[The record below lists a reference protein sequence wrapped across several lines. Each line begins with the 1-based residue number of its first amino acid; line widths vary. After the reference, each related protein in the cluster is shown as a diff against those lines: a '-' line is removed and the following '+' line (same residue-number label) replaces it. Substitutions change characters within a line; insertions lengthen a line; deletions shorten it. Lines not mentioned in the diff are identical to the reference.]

1 MALDPSIKKQIES
14 DVTGNRKKY
23 YFTTANGQRYSLDFT
38 GDEEYITDDIW
49 YRGQKRSVAKAVSYV
64 LQTGSIPSNEML
76 AKILHETGE
85 NITSIDKDDNPWISD
100 KTYKNITDDI
110 STFLHN
116 NNISLDTIKQSLI
129 NANVERRDADGNVIP
144 KEAEVDKP
152 TNTEDDPLN
161 YAYNDYYNGLYSLQD
176 GTQGRDMYDRL
187 VTAEQNRALSEYSM
201 ADVIQQNQAM
211 QQAQTIKAIT
221 DQVRAERM
229 ARLRAGM
236 SESQIANQDMQM
248 MMTNVNALNQ
258 QAQEMNMSRLQSQY
272 VYDNAQDTAYLQYL
286 DQANARGN
294 VASAMY
300 AADAGN
306 LNFQVKQSL
315 RDKYPYQ
322 TTFTKAQWDEEQA
335 RMGGTYTKPN

>member
-14 DVTGNRKKY
+14 DVTSNKKKY
-23 YFTTANGQRYSLDFT
+23 TFTAADGQRYTLDFS
-38 GDEEYITDDIW
+38 GDEDYITDDFG
-49 YRGQKRSVAKAVSYV
+49 YRGQKRTVAKAISYV
-64 LQTGSIPSNEML
+64 LQTGSIPSNKML
-76 AKILHETGE
+76 AKILQETGE
-85 NITSIDKDDNPWISD
+85 STAGVDKVTD

-110 STFLHN
+110 YTFLDN
-116 NNISLDTIKQSLI
+116 NNLSLDIIKQSLI
-129 NANVERRDADGNVIP
+129 NTNVERRDADGNIIP

-152 TNTEDDPLN
+152 TNTVDDPLN

-258 QAQEMNMSRLQSQY
+258 QAQEMNMARLQSQY
-272 VYDNAQDTAYLQYL
+272 AYDNAQDTAYLQYL

-306 LNFQVKQSL
+306 LNFQVEQSL
-315 RDKYPYQ
+315 RKKYPYQ
-322 TTFTKAQWDEEQA
+322 NTYTKAQYDAEQA
-335 RMGGTYTKPN
+335 LLTGQVKQ

>member
-14 DVTGNRKKY
+14 DVTSNKKKY
-23 YFTTANGQRYSLDFT
+23 TFTAADGQRYTLDFS
-38 GDEEYITDDIW
+38 GDEDYITDDFG
-49 YRGQKRSVAKAVSYV
+49 YRGQKRTVAKAISYV
-64 LQTGSIPSNEML
+64 LQTGSIPSNKML
-76 AKILHETGE
+76 AKILQETGE
-85 NITSIDKDDNPWISD
+85 STAGVDKVTD

-110 STFLHN
+110 YTFLDN
-116 NNISLDTIKQSLI
+116 NNLSLDIIKQSLI
-129 NANVERRDADGNVIP
+129 NTNVERRDADGNVIP

-152 TNTEDDPLN
+152 TNTVDDPLN

-258 QAQEMNMSRLQSQY
+258 QAQEMNMARLQSQY
-272 VYDNAQDTAYLQYL
+272 AYDNAQDTAYLQYL

-306 LNFQVKQSL
+306 LNFQVEQSL
-315 RDKYPYQ
+315 RKKYPYQ
-322 TTFTKAQWDEEQA
+322 NTYTKAQRDEEQA
-335 RMGGTYTKPN
+335 RASGTYTKPN

>member
-1 MALDPSIKKQIES
+1 MALDKSILKQIKS
-14 DVTGNRKKY
+14 DVTSNKKKY
-23 YFTTANGQRYSLDFT
+23 TFTAADGQRYSLNFT
-38 GDEEYITDDIW
+38 GDEEYITDDFG
-49 YRGQKRSVAKAVSYV
+49 YKGQKRSVAKAVSYV
-64 LQTGSIPSNEML
+64 LQTGSIPSIKLL
-76 AKILHETGE
+76 AEILKETGE
-85 NITSIDKDDNPWISD
+85 TLDYDNGEAYIKD
-100 KTYKNITDDI
+100 KTYSNVINDVYA
-110 STFLHN
+110 FLDEN
-116 NNISLDTIKQSLI
+116 KISLDTIKQSLI

-152 TNTEDDPLN
+152 TNTVDDPLN
-161 YAYNDYYNGLYSLQD
+161 YAYNDYYNGLFSLQE

-258 QAQEMNMSRLQSQY
+258 QAQEMNMARLQAQY
-272 VYDNAQDTAYLQYL
+272 AYDNAQDTAYLQYL

-300 AADAGN
+300 AADAGA
-306 LNFQVKQSL
+306 LNFQVEQSL
-315 RDKYPYQ
+315 RKKYPYQ
-322 TTFTKAQWDEEQA
+322 KTFSKAQWDAEQA
-335 RMGGTYTKPN
+335 LMLGQNYKPN